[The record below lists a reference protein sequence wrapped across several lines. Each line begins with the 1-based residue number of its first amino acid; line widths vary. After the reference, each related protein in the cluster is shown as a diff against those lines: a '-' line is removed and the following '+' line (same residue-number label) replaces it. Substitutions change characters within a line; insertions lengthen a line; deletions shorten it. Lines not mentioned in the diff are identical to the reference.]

1 MLRAFIAALLVANI
15 AFFAWTQGWL
25 DGIVGTRSIGDRE
38 PERMTRQVHP
48 ERIRI
53 LPPGEAASAAP
64 SVPMPAAVACLEAG
78 PFSDAEAV
86 AAQTALRA
94 ALPGVDA
101 TDVSADK
108 PGAWMI
114 YMGGFASRE
123 AITKKQQELARRK
136 VSYDEVRDPA
146 TQAPGLSL
154 GRFEDRAIAVAAL
167 GQFAQQGI
175 HTARV
180 VELAPPS
187 TGHMLRIEKAD
198 AAQAAQAT
206 GLRLAALGKGF
217 AACAAKP

>member
-1 MLRAFIAALLVANI
+1 VLRAFVAALLVANI

-48 ERIRI
+48 ERIQI
-53 LPPGEAASAAP
+53 LPPGEAASAVP
-64 SVPMPAAVACLEAG
+64 SVPAPIALACLEAG

-86 AAQTALRA
+86 AAQAALRT
-94 ALPGVDA
+94 ALPGVYVA
-101 TDVSADK
+101 DVRADK

-123 AITKKQQELARRK
+123 AIAKKQQELGRRNI
-136 VSYDEVRDPA
+136 SYDEVRDPV
-146 TQAPGLSL
+146 TLAPGLSL
-154 GRFEDRAIAVAAL
+154 GHFKDRAIAVAAL

-187 TGHMLRIEKAD
+187 SGHVLRIEKAD
-198 AAQAAQAT
+198 AAQVAQVT
-206 GLRLAALGKGF
+206 GLRLTSLGKGF